1 MDNIF
6 FDERNEILWAIL
18 STCLWDEPHQFNK
31 IVEKLEKIFPV
42 DNESKN
48 DFIKCTSLV
57 ISEAIKAGLI
67 QNKLGYFILTA
78 EGRKKVEVDHHSV
91 FKNITSFFP
100 TFAGV

>member
-1 MDNIF
+1 MF

-18 STCLWDEPHQFNK
+18 STCLWDEPHQLNK

-42 DNESKN
+42 DDESRN
-48 DFIKCTSLV
+48 DFTKCVSFV
-57 ISEAIKAGLI
+57 ISEAVRAGLI
-67 QNKLGYFILTA
+67 QKKFGFFILTS